1 MDFSKL
7 PKSFDTID
15 YQDKMDACFE
25 KASLVTK
32 ERNAIIKENQISY
45 PSLLNVSTL
54 YFETERSL
62 GYSEGKEKHITSNP
76 LLDPSTSIFNYLSP
90 PRLDGGQCLMFGIEV
105 ERVYGIWDKPHNHT
119 TPIPSSYLW
128 KSKEQLRRGG
138 DISAI
143 FDATIETHVSSTNK
157 LKYISTLFRMI
168 VSTLL
173 YIRQNWHK
181 TVELV
186 NSRIDETKAH
196 FAEKMDML
204 ECQLIEGNVNHMSSM
219 ADINRERE
227 EDKTEFIAVIDRK
240 NREIKQLTEKMD
252 RLQDQLIEGNVNHI
266 SLMADINRQREEDKK
281 EFRAVIEGLT
291 SRMDRDREELLE
303 LRSVLNQLSLSN
315 ISKQTSHTPVLY
327 NPFD

>member
-1 MDFSKL
+1 MDLSKL

-32 ERNAIIKENQISY
+32 ERNAIIKENEISC
-45 PSLLNVSTL
+45 PSLLNASTL
-54 YFETERSL
+54 YFETERCL
-62 GYSEGKEKHITSNP
+62 GYSEGKERKEHITSNP
-76 LLDPSTSIFNYLSP
+76 LLDPSTSIFNYLPP
-90 PRLDGGQCLMFGIEV
+90 PRLDGGQSLMFGIEV
-105 ERVYGIWDKPHNHT
+105 EREYGIWDKEHSLPN
-119 TPIPSSYLW
+119 SYR
-128 KSKEQLRRGG
+128 SKGG
-138 DISAI
+138 KQRVNTFSEII
-143 FDATIETHVSSTNK
+143 DATIETHVASTNN

-196 FAEKMDML
+196 FTEKMDML

-227 EDKTEFIAVIDRK
+227 EDKTEFRAVIDRK
-240 NREIKQLTEKMD
+240 NSEIKQLTDKMN